1 MDSLVSTQ
9 WLADEMGAA
18 DLRILDASWMLP
30 ELKRDPR
37 AEYAEAHIPGA
48 VYMNLGELADTSS
61 PLPNMLPTPEKF
73 ASRMR
78 ALGVG
83 EGDRIV
89 VYDNSPHH
97 TAARAWWMLR
107 LFGARSVA
115 ILDGG
120 LARWRAE
127 GRAVEA
133 GIEAPLPRPFIGQ
146 GNFSGVRT
154 LDQIRAML
162 GSDEEQLLDARSAT
176 RFAGSEPET
185 RPGLVP
191 GHIPGSRNLPYGQM
205 FVEGGLWKRGDS
217 LAATF
222 TGAGIDLSRPVVT
235 TCGSGI
241 TAAVLLF
248 GLHLLGKDAAL
259 YDGSWSEWGG
269 DPTTPKAKGAA

>member
-9 WLADEMGAA
+9 ELAEMMGAG

-48 VYMNLGELADTSS
+48 VYLNLGELADTSS

-73 ASRMR
+73 ASRMQ

-120 LARWRAE
+120 LARWREE
-127 GRAVEA
+127 GRAVES
-133 GIEAPLPRPFIGQ
+133 GIEAPLPRPFTVHA
-146 GNFSGVRT
+146 NFGGVRT
-154 LDQIRAML
+154 LDQIGAML
-162 GSDEEQLLDARSAT
+162 GSKEEQLLDARSAS
-176 RFAGSEPET
+176 RFAGAEPET

-205 FVEGGLWKRGDS
+205 FGADGLWKRGDA
-217 LAATF
+217 LADAF
-222 TGAGIDLSRPVVT
+222 AGAGIDLSRPVVT

-259 YDGSWSEWGG
+259 YDGSWCEWGG
-269 DPTTPKAKGAA
+269 DPATPKAKGAA

>member
-9 WLADEMGAA
+9 ELAEMMGAG

-30 ELKRDPR
+30 ELRRDPR

-78 ALGVG
+78 ALGVSA
-83 EGDRIV
+83 EMRIV

-115 ILDGG
+115 MLDGG
-120 LARWRAE
+120 LERWRSE
-127 GRAVEA
+127 GRPLES
-133 GIEAPLPRPFIGQ
+133 GIEAPLPASFDARAD
-146 GNFSGVRT
+146 FSGVRT

-162 GSDEEQLLDARSAT
+162 GSDEEQLLDARSAA
-176 RFAGSEPET
+176 RFAGAEPET

-191 GHIPGSRNLPYGQM
+191 GHIPGSRNLPYGQL
-205 FVEGGLWKRGDS
+205 FDADGLWKRGDA
-217 LAATF
+217 LAAAF
-222 TGAGIDLSRPVVT
+222 EGAGIDLSRPVVT

-248 GLHLLGKDAAL
+248 GLHLLGRDAAL

-269 DPTTPKAKGAA
+269 DPSTPKAKGAA